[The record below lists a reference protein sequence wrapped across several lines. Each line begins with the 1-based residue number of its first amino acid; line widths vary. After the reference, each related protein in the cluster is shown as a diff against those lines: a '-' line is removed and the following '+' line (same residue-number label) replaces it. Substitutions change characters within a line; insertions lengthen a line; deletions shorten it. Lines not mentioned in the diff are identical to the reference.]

1 MRAILAHDPRR
12 RLALRQFTALAA
24 GAALAC
30 VAHGE
35 GPQVIRVHARKF
47 TFTPDHITLKRGVPV
62 VFELTGQDTL
72 MGFSIPDFS
81 VRADVVPGQT
91 ARLALTPDRTGT
103 FEFLCDIFCGTGHET
118 MNGTLVVT

>member
-1 MRAILAHDPRR
+1 MNLTIAHDRER
-12 RLALRQFTALAA
+12 RLALRQFTVLAA

-47 TFTPDHITLKRGVPV
+47 TFTPDQITLKRGVPV
-62 VFELTGQDTL
+62 VFELTGQDIL
-72 MGFSIPDFS
+72 MGFSIPDFH

-103 FEFLCDIFCGTGHET
+103 FDFLCDIFCGSGHET
-118 MNGTLVVT
+118 MNGTLTVV